1 MFPRIQSALHR
12 LRRDEGGNI
21 AILFGASAIPLLLL
35 MGGAV
40 DIARFSRYKADLAN
54 AVDSASL
61 SLAKNG
67 EGLDEEEAE
76 EFVKNHVAALNVPV
90 VPTTDD
96 PNLIQ
101 SAMDQEFV
109 VTDFDVTK
117 QTNGFL
123 VNADAAMKTFFLPLG
138 GLAGGGQGMGSMGMD
153 VTAAVVHS
161 SNRVELA
168 LVLDNTGSMN
178 CGATVGATCAANW
191 SNPATD
197 ARIRAVKTAAKSLVD
212 TLMRDNLEDA
222 DQIKIALVPFEGMVN
237 IASAIP
243 TLTAP
248 PNWVAWSDQGSAKW
262 DGRELRKQ
270 EMQQHH
276 RHGATG
282 PRLPLQVSHVEG
294 FDRQMGGV
302 RGDARRHL
310 RAQQRR
316 GRHCDCRQPVRAFL
330 LARRAGQLHDRR
342 VVRGDPLQQ
351 RQQRIEQRRHGLHV
365 LQRLSQRQDRV
376 HDTRGGAEVVRQ
388 VLQDGTCPSFH
399 TGRKDVEGLLT
410 PTNTAQ
416 QAAARDRSIRWPAEP
431 PPTRPRSRRQ
441 IDAMIAYWAT
451 GTFIPAG
458 LMWGWHVLSPGFP
471 ITQGT
476 KPGDTYYDKTVKAI
490 VLLSDGDNDVHA
502 ERNGNHNNSRG
513 YSAWSYVDHRCARH
527 DDAPARHHRH
537 GRETAL
543 DTKTG
548 TLVHERQDTQASGSI
563 PSPSAP

>member
-243 TLTAP
+243 TVTAP

-262 DGRELRKQ
+262 DGANFENKKCNNTTGTVRPGHGCLFKSLTSKDSTVKWAGCVEMRSGTYELSNAVADTAIVDSLFVPFFWPD
-270 EMQQHH
+270 EPDSSTTVGSS
-276 RHGATG
+276 GATRYNNDSNG
-282 PRLPLQVSHVEG
+282 SSS
-294 FDRQMGGV
+294 GGTAYTY
-302 RGDARRHL
+302 DN
-310 RAQQRR
+310 
-316 GRHCDCRQPVRAFL
+316 DY
-330 LARRAGQLHDRR
+330 LHDKTAFTT
-342 VVRGDPLQQ
+342 PAAAQK
-351 RQQRIEQRRHGLHV
+351 
-365 LQRLSQRQDRV
+365 SF
-376 HDTRGGAEVVRQ
+376 AKY
-388 VLQDGTCPSFH
+388 LQDGILS
-399 TGRKDVEGLLT
+399 
-410 PTNTAQ
+410 
-416 QAAARDRSIRWPAEP
+416 
-431 PPTRPRSRRQ
+431 
-441 IDAMIAYWAT
+441 
-451 GTFIPAG
+451 
-458 LMWGWHVLSPGFP
+458 VLP
-471 ITQGT
+471 
-476 KPGDTYYDKTVKAI
+476 
-490 VLLSDGDNDVHA
+490 
-502 ERNGNHNNSRG
+502 
-513 YSAWSYVDHRCARH
+513 
-527 DDAPARHHRH
+527 
-537 GRETAL
+537 
-543 DTKTG
+543 
-548 TLVHERQDTQASGSI
+548 
-563 PSPSAP
+563 

>member
-21 AILFGASAIPLLLL
+21 ALLFGASAIPLLLL

-178 CGATVGATCAANW
+178 CGATVTATCARNW

-243 TLTAP
+243 DVTAP
-248 PNWVAWSDQGSAKW
+248 PELGCLVGPRLGQV
-262 DGRELRKQ
+262 GRGELRKQ
-270 EMQQHH
+270 EVQQHH

-282 PRLPLQVSHVEG
+282 PWLPVQGSHVEG
-294 FDRQMGGV
+294 FGRQMGRL
-302 RGDARRHL
+302 RGDALRHV

-316 GRHCDCRQPVRAFL
+316 GRHCDCRQPVRAVL
-330 LARRAGQLHDRR
+330 LARRAGQLHHRG
-342 VVRGDPLQQ
+342 VVRGDP
-351 RQQRIEQRRHGLHV
+351 R
-365 LQRLSQRQDRV
+365 
-376 HDTRGGAEVVRQ
+376 
-388 VLQDGTCPSFH
+388 
-399 TGRKDVEGLLT
+399 
-410 PTNTAQ
+410 
-416 QAAARDRSIRWPAEP
+416 
-431 PPTRPRSRRQ
+431 
-441 IDAMIAYWAT
+441 
-451 GTFIPAG
+451 
-458 LMWGWHVLSPGFP
+458 
-471 ITQGT
+471 
-476 KPGDTYYDKTVKAI
+476 
-490 VLLSDGDNDVHA
+490 
-502 ERNGNHNNSRG
+502 
-513 YSAWSYVDHRCARH
+513 
-527 DDAPARHHRH
+527 
-537 GRETAL
+537 
-543 DTKTG
+543 
-548 TLVHERQDTQASGSI
+548 
-563 PSPSAP
+563 